1 MSRRVWQE
9 LGQGADQDTRTRHV
23 AGCPVK
29 MIFPP
34 FPEPIHCKQDFI
46 PAMTDLPHK
55 GVGKDDELLRMTTL
69 SGRPLARGAGAP
81 KPGF

>member
-1 MSRRVWQE
+1 
-9 LGQGADQDTRTRHV
+9 
-23 AGCPVK
+23 